1 MKKVIKIKDKTYF
14 LKFDDF
20 DENIDVDSLLK
31 IDYGNLL
38 GELVTFPVVVNRFG
52 VLLADAENSLAEAK
66 LNLDV
71 FEAKTKERLRKEYI
85 EENEKAPTV
94 DALNSMLTL
103 DKGYQQMKKQY
114 FEKQKMRDYINSIF
128 WSAKAKDDKLSK
140 LSLTLQESDVADS
153 VLEGRVNNV
162 TIKRGEKLIK

>member
-20 DENIDVDSLLK
+20 DENVDVDSLLK

-52 VLLADAENSLAEAK
+52 TMLADAENSLA
-66 LNLDV
+66 
-71 FEAKTKERLRKEYI
+71 
-85 EENEKAPTV
+85 V

-140 LSLTLQESDVADS
+140 LSLTLQESDIADS